1 MKIVFMGTPEF
12 SVNVL
17 DKLNSKY
24 EIELVVS
31 QPNRIK
37 KKNELLPTPVAKY
50 AIDNNL
56 ELFQPENIKDDYEKI
71 LNAEAEILITA
82 AYGQYIP
89 SKILNKFKYKLN
101 VHASLLPKHRGGA
114 PIQRSIMEGDEFTG
128 VSIMEMTKK
137 LDAGKVYAVSKYKI
151 LDDDNSTSVFEKL
164 SIIGANLLM
173 DNLEDIINDKNK
185 GLEQDESLATYS
197 KNISREEEQL
207 DLNKST
213 IEIINHIRGL
223 ANEPGAYINVNGV
236 KFKIFKATKLEDN
249 SNNKP
254 GTVLSIKKGI
264 IIKTIDGAISLDLVL
279 LPGKK
284 IMTGKDFS
292 NGQKL
297 FSEGQYITNEN
308 IN

>member
-56 ELFQPENIKDDYEKI
+56 ELFQPENIKSDYERI
-71 LNAEAEILITA
+71 LNTEADILITA

-137 LDAGKVYAVSKYKI
+137 LDAGKVYAVSQYKI

-164 SIIGANLLM
+164 SAIGANLLM

-197 KNISREEEQL
+197 KNIAREEEQL

-236 KFKIFKATKLEDN
+236 KFKVFKATKLVDN

-254 GTVLSIKKGI
+254 GTVLSVKNGI

>member
-1 MKIVFMGTPEF
+1 MEKFKLRQIINADIEKELQQLGFDEGYR
-12 SVNVL
+12 SV
-17 DKLNSKY
+17 
-24 EIELVVS
+24 
-31 QPNRIK
+31 
-37 KKNELLPTPVAKY
+37 A
-50 AIDNNL
+50 
-56 ELFQPENIKDDYEKI
+56 
-71 LNAEAEILITA
+71 
-82 AYGQYIP
+82 
-89 SKILNKFKYKLN
+89 LNKFKYKLN

-173 DNLEDIINDKNK
+173 DNLEDIINDKNI

-197 KNISREEEQL
+197 KNIAREEEQL

-236 KFKIFKATKLEDN
+236 KFKIFKATKLVDN

-254 GTVLSIKKGI
+254 GTVLSVKKGI

>member
-71 LNAEAEILITA
+71 LNTEAEILITA

-173 DNLEDIINDKNK
+173 DNLEDIINDKNI

-197 KNISREEEQL
+197 KNIAREEEQL

-236 KFKIFKATKLEDN
+236 KFKIFKATKLVDN

-254 GTVLSIKKGI
+254 GTVLSVKKGI

>member
-24 EIELVVS
+24 EIELVVR

-71 LNAEAEILITA
+71 LNTEAEILITA

-197 KNISREEEQL
+197 KNIAREEEQL

-223 ANEPGAYINVNGV
+223 ANEPGAYINVNGI

-254 GTVLSIKKGI
+254 GTVLSVKKGI

>member
-24 EIELVVS
+24 EIELIVS

-71 LNAEAEILITA
+71 LNTEAEILITA

-164 SIIGANLLM
+164 SIIGSNLLM

-185 GLEQDESLATYS
+185 GIEQDESLATYS
-197 KNISREEEQL
+197 KNIAREEEQL

-236 KFKIFKATKLEDN
+236 KFKIFKATKLVDN

-254 GTVLSIKKGI
+254 GTVLSVKKGI

>member
-71 LNAEAEILITA
+71 LNTEAEILITA

-137 LDAGKVYAVSKYKI
+137 LDAGKVYAVSQYKI

-164 SIIGANLLM
+164 SAIGANLLM

-197 KNISREEEQL
+197 KNIAREEEQL

-236 KFKIFKATKLEDN
+236 KFKVFKATKLVDN

-254 GTVLSIKKGI
+254 GTVLSVKKGI